1 MESTTIQ
8 QLCTFLDEFAP
19 PKLAEDWDN
28 VGLLVGDRA
37 APVKRVMTCLTI
49 TPESAAEAIAEDAD
63 CIVTHHPLPFRALK
77 RITTDTVPGTLLWQ
91 LIRAGISIYSP
102 HTSFDSAGMGINQAL
117 ADGVGLTEVQPLVP
131 AEEVSG
137 LGAGRY
143 GCLEAGLNLGDL
155 AARLKDFLGIE
166 HLQAVGDLTAPVAK
180 VAVAC
185 GAAGQFLA
193 PARAKGCDAL
203 VTGETTFHTCLEA
216 EATQV
221 GLLLPGHYAS
231 ERFAVERLAKVIAQ
245 EFAHFGTWACNAE
258 RDPVI
263 WL

>member
-8 QLCTFLDEFAP
+8 QLCTFLDAFAP

-28 VGLLVGDRA
+28 VGLLVGDRK
-37 APVKRVMTCLTI
+37 APVKRVMTCLTV
-49 TPESAAEAIAEDAD
+49 TPDSAAEAVAEAVD

-91 LIRAGISIYSP
+91 LIRAGISVYSP
-102 HTSFDSAGMGINQAL
+102 HTSFDSASMGINQAL
-117 ADGVGLTEVQPLVP
+117 AEGVGLSEVQPLVP
-131 AEEVSG
+131 AEEMTG

-143 GCLEAGLNLGDL
+143 GCLEAGVDL
-155 AARLKDFLGIE
+155 ADLATRLRDFLGIR
-166 HLQAVGDLTAPVAK
+166 HMQAVGDLQTPVTK

-185 GAAGQFLA
+185 GAAGQFLG

-203 VTGETTFHTCLEA
+203 ITGETTFHTCLEA

-231 ERFAVERLAKVIAQ
+231 ERFAVEKLAQVISE
-245 EFAHFGTWACNAE
+245 EFSHLQIWACNSE
-258 RDPVI
+258 HDPMI